1 MANEI
6 VKKQQTP
13 LQRFNGVMKDTRTQ
27 EYLSSVLG
35 NKKDQFVT
43 TLISAVANNE
53 NL

>member
-6 VKKQQTP
+6 TTRQQTP

-43 TLISAVANNE
+43 TPTGKRVKSYWI
-53 NL
+53 